1 MTKRE
6 NKDYYANRIYVYDA
20 KDSMVRTTVDML
32 KRYYAGI
39 KENVQVVKW
48 YMNNGKVMISVRRA

>member
-1 MTKRE
+1 MMKH

-20 KDSMVRTTVDML
+20 KDPMVRTTTDML

>member
-1 MTKRE
+1 MMKHE
-6 NKDYYANRIYVYDA
+6 NDYYANRIYVYDA
-20 KDSMVRTTVDML
+20 KDSMVGTTVDML

>member
-1 MTKRE
+1 
-6 NKDYYANRIYVYDA
+6 
-20 KDSMVRTTVDML
+20 MVRTTVDML